1 MACHTQKS
9 MKTFALIGKTLTHS
23 FSKSFFDEKFLREK
37 ITDCRYF
44 LAPLPSI
51 DELIPFIKSNHEL
64 KGINV
69 TTPYKEAV
77 LPLLDELDQ
86 IAHEVGAV
94 NTIVIKRRGESVW
107 LKGYNTDVFGF
118 KNGCKGLQ
126 NAQRALLL
134 GSGGAAKAARYVL
147 QQNGIDY
154 LTVSRNPK
162 NKGEIAY
169 RDVDAQLLKNFKL
182 IVNTT
187 PLGMFPDVEACPP
200 IPWHLLGAQHFLF
213 DMIYNPAETVF
224 LKRGKA
230 AGATTQNGLLMLTLQ
245 AEKAWEIWNSNSV
258 L

>member
-1 MACHTQKS
+1 
-9 MKTFALIGKTLTHS
+9 MKTYALIGKTLTHS
-23 FSKSFFDEKFLREK
+23 FSKAFFDEKFLREN
-37 ITDCRYF
+37 IARCRHL

-51 DELIPFIKSNHEL
+51 DELIPFINTDPTL
-64 KGINV
+64 VGLNV
-69 TTPYKEAV
+69 TIPYKEAV

-86 IAHEVGAV
+86 VAGKVGAV
-94 NTIVIKRRGESVW
+94 NTIVIKRHGESLW

-118 KNGCKGLQ
+118 QNSCEGLVH
-126 NAQRALLL
+126 AQHALVL

-162 NKGEIAY
+162 NNSQIAY
-169 RDVDAQLLKNFKL
+169 RDVNASLLKNHTL
-182 IVNTT
+182 IINTT
-187 PLGMFPDVEACPP
+187 PLGMFPDIEACPA
-200 IPWHLLGAQHFLF
+200 IPYHLLGSQHFLF
-213 DMIYNPAETVF
+213 DMIYNPAETEF

-245 AEKAWEIWNSNSV
+245 AEKAWEIWSSNSE